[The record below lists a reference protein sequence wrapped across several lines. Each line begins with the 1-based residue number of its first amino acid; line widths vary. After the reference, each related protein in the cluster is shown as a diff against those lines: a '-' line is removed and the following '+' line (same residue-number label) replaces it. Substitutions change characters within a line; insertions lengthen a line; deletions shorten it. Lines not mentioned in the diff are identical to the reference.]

1 MDGNQYVNVSKRYLE
16 HRILNS
22 NSMELT
28 MIQYEW
34 LIENLQYIV
43 NNFNLADLE
52 SFQSEQSL
60 EKLDTAER
68 VVENLYGSIAEFK
81 EEYFQ
86 SMAKLYQEIVNGFI
100 EFKRTHQLNLI
111 RGAIIIVEGLKE
123 AYEGV
128 LEKGE

>member
-16 HRILNS
+16 NRILNS

-28 MIQYEW
+28 MVQYEW

-43 NNFNLADLE
+43 NNFNPADLE

-86 SMAKLYQEIVNGFI
+86 SMAKLYQEIVDGFI
-100 EFKRTHQLNLI
+100 KFKKTHDLNII
-111 RGAIIIVEGLKE
+111 RGAIIVIGNLKE

-128 LEKGE
+128 LQKGE